1 MNCPKCGADTF
12 KYKEKGPHVGEY
24 CARCRQWI
32 RWVPKKGNK
41 ALLKSN
47 HQMSDDKF
55 DYEKAL
61 EYAEMQRDY
70 LADLEAERQL
80 EECNEE

>member
-1 MNCPKCGADTF
+1 MENIQASWIGR
-12 KYKEKGPHVGEY
+12 GPDDDDDEY
-24 CARCRQWI
+24 
-32 RWVPKKGNK
+32 
-41 ALLKSN
+41 
-47 HQMSDDKF
+47 
-55 DYEKAL
+55 DYEKFL